1 MYGLSGVDTN
11 GRENTPDALLYFVI
25 PSGLMGARWGSTTVD
40 AIYVCGNGGPLVGS
54 TTDL

>member
-1 MYGLSGVDTN
+1 MYGLSGVNTN